1 MLFNLFLEVSQI
13 LTIRIQIGK
22 NYWDLETS
30 RKSQKKI
37 FLQIHLILR
46 QLKPTN
52 CLHHLLHIL
61 LAFLSSSYCSKHWS
75 FLQKIIS
82 LESQKSE
89 QRRNK
94 NRPNCLHHLVHLL
107 LAVLIRHIA
116 GNIGHFC
123 KKLISLQGRAQ
134 KRNKNRPL
142 SSKNFNKINKV

>member
-1 MLFNLFLEVSQI
+1 MQEKLE
-13 LTIRIQIGK
+13 K
-22 NYWDLETS
+22 ETS
-30 RKSQKKI
+30 LDTPYFKAVKI
-37 FLQIHLILR
+37 YKLSSSFTALHL
-46 QLKPTN
+46 
-52 CLHHLLHIL
+52 L

-82 LESQKSE
+82 LESQKNE

-123 KKLISLQGRAQ
+123 KK
-134 KRNKNRPL
+134 
-142 SSKNFNKINKV
+142 